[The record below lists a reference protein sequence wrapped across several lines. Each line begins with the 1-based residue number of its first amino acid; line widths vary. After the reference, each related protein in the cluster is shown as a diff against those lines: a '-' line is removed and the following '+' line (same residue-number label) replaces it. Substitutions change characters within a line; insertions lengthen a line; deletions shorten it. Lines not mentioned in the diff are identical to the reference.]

1 MYVPLDVNFP
11 DDPKIMD
18 APLPVVAIYVMAL
31 CVAKRLPTDG
41 VLTEGHLRRLGA
53 DDDIISAL
61 YASDLVRPDVSGRPG
76 HVQITAWLVHNE
88 SQAEIAAKR
97 QTDAQRKRAARRK
110 RPNYVQPDA
119 STPSENVRPLEVE
132 IEAELEVEVD
142 AESVIISGDHPV
154 PAAVAEILDR
164 LADLRLTAAQ
174 GTARTAPRNPTTW
187 RKRVRANLDTDA
199 DVLARV
205 ALLCELSDDDPRR
218 IAEVVEGTRP
228 STGLRKRRTGSDTAS
243 GVVAGSEAV
252 GA

>member
-18 APLPVVAIYVMAL
+18 APLEVVAVYVMAL

-61 YASDLVRPDVSGRPG
+61 HASDLVRADVSGRPG

-88 SQAEIAAKR
+88 SQEEIAAKR
-97 QTDAQRKRAARRK
+97 QTDAQRKRTARRK
-110 RPNYVQPDA
+110 RPQDVQSDA

-132 IEAELEVEVD
+132 IETDIEVD

-154 PAAVAEILDR
+154 PTGPFVSSVLDCVADAR
-164 LADLRLTAAQ
+164 LVAAQ
-174 GTARTAPRNPTTW
+174 RTGAVRSPKAW
-187 RKRVRANLDTDA
+187 RRTVRSDLGTDA
-199 DVLARV
+199 DLLARV
-205 ALLCELSDDDPRR
+205 ADLTERFDDDPRR
-218 IAEVVEGTRP
+218 IAEVIEGVRP
-228 STGLRKRRTGSDTAS
+228 STGLRKRLQPDGDAAGLVAESE
-243 GVVAGSEAV
+243 VVA
-252 GA
+252 